1 MAEAIIATTATR
13 ATAVPFAAAA
23 QLQAVSILRDLA

>member
-1 MAEAIIATTATR
+1 MAEAIIATTAKP
-13 ATAVPFAAAA
+13 ATAVPFAAA